1 MNRNIIGK
9 KRKKMRTTLNLNIG
23 DKNWDDRLPDA
34 AAVSENVFQTVINRL
49 KPEFLQGKKEVGL
62 NVELG
67 GDEEIQALNRQFR
80 NLDKPTNVLSFAN
93 IDDDDFFDALP
104 EMTEVELGDIIIAF
118 ETMAAQSAELEIG
131 FKEHYIHILV
141 HGILHLLGYDH
152 TEEEERKEME
162 ALETRLL
169 AEFNIADPYGEKE

>member
-9 KRKKMRTTLNLNIG
+9 KRKKMKTTLNLNIG

-80 NLDKPTNVLSFAN
+80 NLDKPTNVLSF
-93 IDDDDFFDALP
+93 P
-104 EMTEVELGDIIIAF
+104 F
-118 ETMAAQSAELEIG
+118 EAPP
-131 FKEHYIHILV
+131 
-141 HGILHLLGYDH
+141 GIPAVRG
-152 TEEEERKEME
+152 
-162 ALETRLL
+162 
-169 AEFNIADPYGEKE
+169 PGQG

>member
-1 MNRNIIGK
+1 MK
-9 KRKKMRTTLNLNIG
+9 TTLNLNIG

-49 KPEFLQGKKEVGL
+49 NPEFLQGKKEVGL

-67 GDEEIQALNRQFR
+67 GDEEIQALN
-80 NLDKPTNVLSFAN
+80 
-93 IDDDDFFDALP
+93 DDDFFDALP

>member
-9 KRKKMRTTLNLNIG
+9 KRKKMKTTLNLNIG

-49 KPEFLQGKKEVGL
+49 NPEFLQGKKEVGL

-93 IDDDDFFDALP
+93 IDDDDFFDALT

>member
-9 KRKKMRTTLNLNIG
+9 KRKKMKTTLNLNIG
-23 DKNWDDRLPDA
+23 DKNWDDQLPDA

-104 EMTEVELGDIIIAF
+104 EMTEVELGDIIIAL
-118 ETMAAQSAELEIG
+118 ETMQAEAENQNLTLHD
-131 FKEHYIHILV
+131 HYCHLFA
-141 HGILHLLGYDH
+141 HGLLHLLGYDH
-152 TEEEERKEME
+152 IEADEAEHMESFEIAILKQMNINNPYEE
-162 ALETRLL
+162 
-169 AEFNIADPYGEKE
+169 

>member
-9 KRKKMRTTLNLNIG
+9 KRKKMKTTLNLNIG

-49 KPEFLQGKKEVGL
+49 EPEFLQGKKEVGL

-118 ETMAAQSAELEIG
+118 ETMAAQSAELETD

-152 TEEEERKEME
+152 MEEEERKEME

>member
-9 KRKKMRTTLNLNIG
+9 KRKKMKTTLNLNIG
-23 DKNWDDRLPDA
+23 DKNWDDQLPDA

-80 NLDKPTNVLSFAN
+80 NLDKPTTCFP
-93 IDDDDFFDALP
+93 LP
-104 EMTEVELGDIIIAF
+104 TLTTTTF
-118 ETMAAQSAELEIG
+118 STPC
-131 FKEHYIHILV
+131 
-141 HGILHLLGYDH
+141 
-152 TEEEERKEME
+152 RK
-162 ALETRLL
+162 
-169 AEFNIADPYGEKE
+169 

>member
-9 KRKKMRTTLNLNIG
+9 KRKKMKTTLNLNIG

-93 IDDDDFFDALP
+93 IDDDDFFD
-104 EMTEVELGDIIIAF
+104 
-118 ETMAAQSAELEIG
+118 
-131 FKEHYIHILV
+131 ILV